1 MRHIRLS
8 NQATSFLA
16 ARPPQRLVANHVL
29 SQTHADRRRGR
40 DSNLLRSR
48 GLLREM
54 NRKDNRTVHIGHRE
68 TWGGIQPVALHVPD
82 RLQHTLILGQTGTGK
97 TTLLK
102 NLMIQDLRA
111 GRGVALIDPDGDVA
125 SEILDYIPR
134 HRIRDVIHFSPAD
147 SEFPIALNLLAG
159 STEADR
165 HLLTSGIVT
174 AFKSAWS
181 DSWGVRMQYILTATI
196 AALAECYES
205 TANTTLLGIQ
215 RMLVDA
221 NYREWVLTH
230 VTDPAVRTFWLFE
243 YENFDKRFAVEAV
256 APIQNKIGALLLS
269 PAIRNSLGQVRKA
282 FDFRWIMDTQR
293 IFIANIAKGRIGEES
308 SNLLGALLVSQFE
321 HAALSRAD
329 LPEFERTDFFLFV
342 DEFHNFITDSFPS
355 MLSESR
361 KFRLGMVLGTQ
372 YTARLRKDIRDAIF
386 GNCPTILSFRVG
398 AEDASLLERTFG
410 GSHAASQFTDL
421 PNYEILAKLLDEG
434 NLREPF
440 HARTAPP
447 IGQPSGRR
455 LEVIAQSRAR
465 YAAPRKVVEERIRRW
480 MGR

>member
-16 ARPPQRLVANHVL
+16 ARPPQRLVANHAISHL
-29 SQTHADRRRGR
+29 HADGRRGR

-54 NRKDNRTVHIGHRE
+54 HNHNQEVHIGDRSV
-68 TWGGIQPVALHVPD
+68 WGGTQPFSLHVAD

-111 GRGVALIDPDGDVA
+111 GRGAALIDPHGDIA
-125 SEILDYIPR
+125 HDILDFIPR
-134 HRIRDVIHFSPAD
+134 HRIRDVIYFNPAD
-147 SEFPIALNLLAG
+147 SEFPVALNLLAG
-159 STEADR
+159 STDADR
-165 HLLTSGIVT
+165 HLLTSGIVA
-174 AFKSAWS
+174 AFKSVWR

-196 AALAECYES
+196 AALAECFES

-221 NYREWVLTH
+221 RYREWVMTH

-243 YENFDKRFAVEAV
+243 FENFDKRFAVEAV

-269 PAIRNSLGQVRKA
+269 PAIRHSLGQVRKA

-293 IFIANIAKGRIGEES
+293 IFVANLAKGRIGEET

-329 LPEFERTDFFLFV
+329 VPEHERRNFFLYV
-342 DEFHNFITDSFPS
+342 DEFHNFATDSFSS

-361 KFRLGMVLGTQ
+361 KFGLGLALGTQ
-372 YTARLRKDIRDAIF
+372 YTARLREDIRDAVF
-386 GNCPTILSFRVG
+386 GNCGTLFSFRVG
-398 AEDASLLERTFG
+398 ADDARLLQSAFG
-410 GSHAASQFTDL
+410 NSHVADQFTAL
-421 PNYEILAKLLDEG
+421 ANYEILVKLLNDG
-434 NLREPF
+434 QLREPF
-440 HARTAPP
+440 QARTAPP
-447 IGQPSGRR
+447 LGQPANLRQAIIER
-455 LEVIAQSRAR
+455 SRER
-465 YAAPRKVVEERIRRW
+465 YAMSRSVVESKIKRW
-480 MGR
+480 MER